1 MGKKYVCIKCGCLE
15 FEVLTNVYSKR
26 VVKED
31 HIEVVCKECNFGRI
45 FKEIKTPNLLLTSTS
60 SRKNEIQ
67 F

>member
-1 MGKKYVCIKCGCLE
+1 MENNKCPNCGYD
-15 FEVLTNVYSKR
+15 YSKR